1 MRFRGGDGVSR
12 RVQAWVEQQLS
23 AAEHDKACL
32 AVNARRELRRMR
44 NAASAGIVIEV
55 APSVFARTSYWNE
68 LKPAGKTRHVMRAL
82 QRLNPEWTFAGP
94 SAAVGF
100 GLSVSNRY
108 LDGVWV
114 ATTRKAHQRRL
125 AYRRPI
131 VVSGDV
137 TVLQDDLRLTSFE
150 RTIGDCLR
158 IMDFRSGLALADS
171 ALRVS
176 GWSHGELMAG
186 VEHACARM
194 PGIAKMRHLVA
205 LADAR
210 SESGGESIARAT
222 MLELGIAPPDLQRSF
237 GDPVTPGRPYRVDFA
252 WSLADKFILGE
263 LDGFEKYMN
272 EEMTKGR
279 SVAQVLEEEH
289 RRQSHIEANPEVL
302 RVVRFGF
309 SDVMDDRGFLDLLLG
324 CGVPRTFASDVRV
337 QLAGGLLRCR

>member
-1 MRFRGGDGVSR
+1 MSR

-23 AAEHDKACL
+23 AAEYDKTCL
-32 AVNARRELRRMR
+32 VVYARRELRRMR
-44 NAASAGIVIEV
+44 NAASAGTVTEV
-55 APSVFARTSYWNE
+55 APSVFVRTSYWNE
-68 LKPAGKTRHVMRAL
+68 LKPAGKARHIMRAL
-82 QRLNPEWTFAGP
+82 QKLNPEWVFAGP

-108 LDGVWV
+108 LDSVWV
-114 ATTRKAHQRRL
+114 ATTRKTHQRRL
-125 AYRRPI
+125 VYRRPI
-131 VVSGDV
+131 VVTGDAA
-137 TVLQDDLRLTSFE
+137 VLQDNLRLTSFE
-150 RTIGDCLR
+150 RTVGDCLR

-176 GWSHGELMAG
+176 GWSPNELMAG
-186 VEHACARM
+186 VEHACAKM

-222 MLELGIAPPDLQRSF
+222 MLELGIAPPDLQRAF
-237 GDPVTPGRPYRVDFA
+237 GDPVSPGKPYRVDFA
-252 WSLADKFILGE
+252 WDVAGKFILGE

-279 SVAQVLEEEH
+279 SVAQVLDGEH

-309 SDVMDDRGFLDLLLG
+309 SDVMNDRGFLDLLLG
-324 CGVPRTFASDVRV
+324 CGVPRTFASDMCV
-337 QLAGGLLRCR
+337 QLAGGLMRCR